1 MKAAKVQLL
10 GLVLLAVA
18 LPAGSQAF
26 AQSLRGVMDE
36 DPILRVGRTAGDVS
50 RNPPPRP
57 RRQAEASPPSTN
69 LSGRRTPVGSAPG
82 KRGATPSITAAPAVP
97 AGIAPRPPS
106 RPAQQNFRSLE
117 RPFNFAVTA
126 PILDQI
132 VFQGLPP
139 ILQRNTS
146 ARVTDPYAPLGL
158 RAGTLMV
165 YPNVQA
171 LVGYDTNPERT
182 TLQSKASPFVRTEA
196 GLSVRS
202 DWAVHEFNADL
213 RGAYNRF
220 FRNPAADRPDAVG
233 RIGLRLDASR
243 DTALGFELRGIIDSE
258 TPGSANLTSRAQGR
272 PLTYLY
278 GGTAG
283 VTQRFNRLA
292 VSALGSI
299 DRSNYDDAA
308 LGNGVVVSQRDRNY
322 TQYGLRLRTGYEIT
336 PGIIPFAEALLD
348 TRQYDLSFDNQGVQR
363 DSNGV
368 QLRGGAAFEVT
379 SLVTAELAAGYGL
392 RRYED
397 PRLRSLNGPVVEGA
411 LSWSVSPLT
420 TLRLRGSTEF
430 NETTQIGSSGAVTR
444 RLSAELSHAFL
455 RNLTFNV
462 GGTFARAEYN
472 GINRK
477 DDTLRAA
484 LGVDYSLTRNLVL
497 RAGYTYDQT
506 TSNLP
511 GNNVTA
517 NVWLFGAKWQW

>member
-1 MKAAKVQLL
+1 VKAARVQLL
-10 GLVLLAVA
+10 GLILLAVA
-18 LPAGSQAF
+18 LPVGSQAL
-26 AQSLRGVMDE
+26 AQSLRGTMDE
-36 DPILRVGRTAGDVS
+36 DPILRVGRTAGEAS
-50 RNPPPRP
+50 RNPPPRA
-57 RRQAEASPPSTN
+57 RRQAEAPSPPSN
-69 LSGRRTPVGSAPG
+69 RAGRRTPVGSAPG
-82 KRGATPSITAAPAVP
+82 KRSAAPSITAAPAGV
-97 AGIAPRPPS
+97 APGPPS

-126 PILDQI
+126 PVLDQI

-146 ARVTDPYAPLGL
+146 ASVTDPYAPLGL
-158 RAGTLMV
+158 RVGTLLV
-165 YPNVQA
+165 FPNVQA

-220 FRNPAADRPDAVG
+220 FQNPAADRPDAVG

-299 DRSNYDDAA
+299 DRSNYDDAQ
-308 LGNGVVVSQRDRNY
+308 LGNGVVLSQRDRNY

-336 PGIIPFAEALLD
+336 PGFIPFAEALLD
-348 TRQYDLSFDNQGVQR
+348 TRHYDLSRDNQGVQR
-363 DSNGV
+363 DSNGA
-368 QLRGGAAFEVT
+368 QLRGGASFEVT
-379 SLVTAELAAGYGL
+379 RLVTAEIAAGYGL

-397 PRLRSLNGPVVEGA
+397 PRLRDVSGPVVEGTLNWA
-411 LSWSVSPLT
+411 VSPLT
-420 TLRLRGSTEF
+420 NVLLRGTTEF

-444 RLSAELSHAFL
+444 RISAELSHAFL
-455 RNLTFNV
+455 RNLVFRF
-462 GGTFARAEYN
+462 GASFARADYN
-472 GINRK
+472 GINRQ

-497 RAGYTYDQT
+497 RAGYTREQT
-506 TSNLP
+506 TSNVP
-511 GNNVTA
+511 GNNLSA
-517 NVWLFGAKWQW
+517 NVWLFGARWQW